1 MTRNLYPK
9 HAIISILF
17 IFSTLAGMLSSC
29 SAISETSIST
39 VGVNYDLTPTK
50 KDPATQEL
58 TLVPPTEIPTLNLT
72 PEPTLI
78 QTLEPTVAE
87 TQVIELENTICS
99 ECLLPRAIQK
109 DYEGVY
115 EGITV
120 KFSFA
125 IDKTMLN
132 HFVGTIVDFDLNI
145 KDYPELPELIALDTL
160 KIHYLG
166 WKFDNPN
173 SLADF
178 DDYIEM
184 VKNGGGQYTTIA
196 SVDDLSISKA
206 KRSELKFVIVDPKNR
221 VTYIESMDPNILAQ
235 NQNESIWPVQTL
247 SGDFEIRRT
256 GVRLPGNNQVLIDY
270 PAHSLGRMWMFKYL
284 NNAIGHFIGAD
295 DIDLA
300 RTGIWPS
307 IGIPSQIIQEQSKI
321 IIDFFNN
328 ERGKI
333 TSPPYFNIDFRK

>member
-1 MTRNLYPK
+1 MTRNLRPK
-9 HAIISILF
+9 HAIRSIIF
-17 IFSTLAGMLSSC
+17 ILIALPGTLSAC

-58 TLVPPTEIPTLNLT
+58 TLVPLTEIPTLNLT

-125 IDKTMLN
+125 IDKTMLK
-132 HFVGTIVDFDLNI
+132 HFPGNIVDFDLNI
-145 KDYPELPELIALDTL
+145 KEYPELPELIALNTL
-160 KIHYLG
+160 EIHYLG

-173 SLADF
+173 SSSDF
-178 DDYIEM
+178 VDYIEM
-184 VKNGGGQYTTIA
+184 VKNGGGLYYVIA
-196 SVDDLSISKA
+196 SVDDLSIIKSKRTEF
-206 KRSELKFVIVDPKNR
+206 KYVTIDPKKR
-221 VTYIESMDPNILAQ
+221 VTYIESMEPNLLSSGEITT
-235 NQNESIWPVQTL
+235 WPVQTV
-247 SGDFEIRRT
+247 SGDFEFRRT
-256 GVRLPGNNQVLIDY
+256 GKFITSKNQILIDY
-270 PAHSLGRMWMFKYL
+270 PEHSLGRLWMFNYL
-284 NNAIGHFIGAD
+284 SSALGYLISAD

-300 RTGIWPS
+300 KTGIYPFFGMS
-307 IGIPSQIIQEQSKI
+307 PEIIQEHNKI
-321 IIDFFNN
+321 VIDFFSN

-333 TSPPYFNIDFRK
+333 SSPPYFNIDFRK